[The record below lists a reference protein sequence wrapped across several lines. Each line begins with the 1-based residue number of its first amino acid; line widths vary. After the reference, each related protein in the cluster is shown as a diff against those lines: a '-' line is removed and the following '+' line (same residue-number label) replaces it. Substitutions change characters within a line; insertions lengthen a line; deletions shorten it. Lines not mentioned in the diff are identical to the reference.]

1 MWGLLVGKTCLY
13 LLSVFKKFMIVQG
26 MLGPCTLRVTG
37 LFPQGANTEG
47 HILRTDTV
55 FGEKKSNSVCQA
67 LLYCTAATGAVNVEE
82 GHSFY

>member
-55 FGEKKSNSVCQA
+55 FGEKNQTLFVKPS
-67 LLYCTAATGAVNVEE
+67 CTAQQP
-82 GHSFY
+82 